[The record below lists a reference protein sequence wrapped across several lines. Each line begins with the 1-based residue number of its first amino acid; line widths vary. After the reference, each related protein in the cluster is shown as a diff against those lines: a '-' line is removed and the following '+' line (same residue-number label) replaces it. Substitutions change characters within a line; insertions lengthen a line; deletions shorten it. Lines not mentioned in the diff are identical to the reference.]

1 MPNDRELLDYGGA
14 TDAELREIRSWYAGA
29 DVGEADVGEIEAR
42 LIREIVRLRRSYAR
56 LLSVA
61 RGCHDYGGGYGHEPR
76 HAEIY
81 HHGIQTVIN
90 ALEAA
95 EREPESLQ
103 VKVLERV
110 GRSSV
115 EPRYTE
121 YDAMEGQ

>member
-1 MPNDRELLDYGGA
+1 MPSDRELYGGA

-29 DVGEADVGEIEAR
+29 DVGQIEAR

-103 VKVLERV
+103 VKVLERA